1 MRNLLRLTALTGA
14 AALCGIAIGFAVPAM
29 AQKSSSP
36 ACGPEAYSGAS
47 QTYASVPCAPETQ
60 KAADG
65 KATCGPE
72 AYSGASQT
80 YVSLPCTAPVKKTS
94 DGKAAC
100 GPEAYSGA
108 AQTYA
113 SLPCPAK

>member
-1 MRNLLRLTALTGA
+1 MYVLRLAALTSVV
-14 AALCGIAIGFAVPAM
+14 ALCGVAIAVPAM
-29 AQKSSSP
+29 AQKSVSAP
-36 ACGPEAYSGAS
+36 KCGPEAYSGAS

-60 KAADG
+60 KTADG

-72 AYSGASQT
+72 AYSGASQS
-80 YVSLPCTAPVKKTS
+80 YVSLPCTAPVKKTA

-108 AQTYA
+108 AQSYA
-113 SLPCPAK
+113 TVPCPAN